1 MAHTGNRIGLALF
14 LLSTA
19 CLQGLLGRD
28 AAPSSLVPFVDYVW
42 LDSVSGPPDTIY
54 TDTIFDVRGKAML
67 HASQNAPGTI
77 VRFFSRRY
85 GSGSTWYYDTFDLAA
100 GESLPIVLRVGLL
113 PESARY
119 ILRESLVDD
128 TPTESSF
135 VTWQFWVLP
144 GHSGINEGGRQPATG
159 ARPLPTV
166 IRRIPAGAVAFDAM
180 GRQALNP
187 KPGVYFVRAAPA
199 TLPRKV
205 LLVE

>member
-1 MAHTGNRIGLALF
+1 MAHAGNRIGLALF

-28 AAPSSLVPFVDYVW
+28 AAPSSLVPLVDYVW

-54 TDTIFDVRGKAML
+54 TDTIFGVRGTAML

-85 GSGSTWYYDTFDLAA
+85 GSGSTWSYDTFDLAA
-100 GESLPIVLRVGLL
+100 GESASVVLRVDVF
-113 PESARY
+113 PESAQY
-119 ILRESLVDD
+119 MLRESLVDN

-135 VTWQFWVLP
+135 VTWEFWVLP
-144 GHSGINEGGRQPATG
+144 GHGGINEGGRRPATG

-166 IRRIPAGAVAFDAM
+166 IRRVPDGAAAFDAL
-180 GRQALNP
+180 GRRVSNP
-187 KPGVYFVRAAPA
+187 KRGVYFVRAAPA
-199 TLPRKV
+199 ALPRKV